1 MFQCGDIAPT
11 QYCIPLLQKGA
22 RFMWW
27 VMSCECDY
35 LLWRNILRLQMNMSQ
50 YIMDQSSI
58 IIIHCIIYSIMVN
71 IITDTITLVLI
82 KNLRV
87 PLFFWWIFECTP
99 SRQNADRQ
107 WNAYSTGD
115 KWFLV
120 HFQRPEQCPSTTD
133 NFAPYACSL
142 KGAGR
147 NIMPETYCDFKVR
160 VRIQD
165 FIPSYDGLHSKVVLQ
180 LCWCIW

>member
-1 MFQCGDIAPT
+1 MLGYSLCCWNKLYKTTFPMFQCGDIAPT
-11 QYCIPLLQKGA
+11 QCCIPLLQKGA

-35 LLWRNILRLQMNMSQ
+35 LLWRNILQ
-50 YIMDQSSI
+50 
-58 IIIHCIIYSIMVN
+58 
-71 IITDTITLVLI
+71 TITLVLI

-87 PLFFWWIFECTP
+87 PHFFWWIFECTP

-107 WNAYSTGD
+107 WNAYSTGNT
-115 KWFLV
+115 WFLV

-133 NFAPYACSL
+133 NFAPYECSL
-142 KGAGR
+142 KGAAK

-165 FIPSYDGLHSKVVLQ
+165 FIPSYDGLHSKIVLQ